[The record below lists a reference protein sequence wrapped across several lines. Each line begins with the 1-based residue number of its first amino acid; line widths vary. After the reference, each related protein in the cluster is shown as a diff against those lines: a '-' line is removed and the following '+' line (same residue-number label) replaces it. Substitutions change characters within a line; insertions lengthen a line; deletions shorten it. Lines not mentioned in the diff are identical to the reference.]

1 MKTLSKKI
9 ILALGLISSISING
23 EVIKVPECVKAQSNE
38 QCAQFILTAA
48 GYPEKASS
56 SLEAQLKAIKS
67 LSHGEQLLAVLAI
80 VDNFLNPDKSH
91 PDNKAKL
98 PWAGHLDRL
107 SYFFDNTCLP
117 IDSDVS
123 CKAVKIIQKY
133 RGINNLLQLSNPNRP
148 TTEFETDMKDLGS
161 AIAPQVIRSAITLL
175 PECTDSVCDAGTIS
189 KVQAILE
196 KYKNTNNTEELGS
209 LLDELEPYLPVILS
223 NPIIGGQVKRIKT
236 ILKADASGK
245 RPILEKRVIK
255 LCVLNKV
262 WLKKAGITK

>member
-1 MKTLSKKI
+1 MKILSKKI
-9 ILALGLISSISING
+9 ILALGLITSISIKSV
-23 EVIKVPECVKAQSNE
+23 ETVPECIKAQSNE
-38 QCAQFILTAA
+38 QCAQFILTAS

-67 LSHGEQLLAVLAI
+67 LSHGEQLLTVLAI
-80 VDNFLNPDKSH
+80 VDSFLNPDKNH

-123 CKAVKIIQKY
+123 CKAVNIIQKY
-133 RGINNLLQLSNPNRP
+133 RGVNNILQLSRPNRA
-148 TTEFETDMKDLGS
+148 TDFETDMEALGS

-223 NPIIGGQVKRIKT
+223 NPIIGDQVRRIKT
-236 ILKADASGK
+236 ILKTDASGQ
-245 RPILEKRVIK
+245 RPILNNRVIR
-255 LCVLNKV
+255 LCNFNKR
-262 WLKKAGITK
+262 WLKIVGLIKR